1 MPSISDARST
11 SHRDVRYSCGSC
23 GYELNLSSS
32 NRDISTIG
40 SKYGKSMK
48 RGIITFSNVDDDRFG
63 HVDEIECAPHLSKLS
78 WRLFRRKTKLIC
90 RKCCNHIGYAYNT
103 SSSSIPLVSV
113 GAAESEPSSY
123 TKKTVEEDVVV
134 EQVAE
139 HQRRL

>member
-1 MPSISDARST
+1 MLVPLLTGI
-11 SHRDVRYSCGSC
+11 CGSC

-40 SKYGKSMK
+40 SKYGKSIK
-48 RGIITFSNVDDDRFG
+48 RGIITFSNIDDDRFG
-63 HVDEIECAPHLSKLS
+63 HVDEIECAPNLSKLS

-123 TKKTVEEDVVV
+123 TKYEIRIRALQPSSSQDNNGITV
-134 EQVAE
+134 VA
-139 HQRRL
+139 

>member
-1 MPSISDARST
+1 MLVPLLTGI
-11 SHRDVRYSCGSC
+11 CGSC

-123 TKKTVEEDVVV
+123 TKYEIRIRALQPSSSQDNNGITI
-134 EQVAE
+134 VA
-139 HQRRL
+139 